1 MARTIR
7 NAKLDTRSARSKLVV
22 RREPYWTVVAAGC
35 AIGYRRGKTG
45 GSWTARW
52 RDETG
57 QQHYENLGT
66 ADDARDA
73 DGLSVLSYAHAQERA
88 RSVFERK
95 EREAR
100 GEVQVEHGPYTV
112 ANALADYFAAQRSK
126 GAKGADKDQ
135 KSANA
140 RILPELG
147 RLDVVALTSARL
159 RRWHEDL
166 AAKPKLIRT
175 RAGAAEQNLGAV
187 AVDSEAIRSRRS
199 TANRVLTILKAAL
212 NLAFH
217 DGRVASDHAW
227 RKVKPFKGVD
237 SAKLRFLTQ
246 EECRRLITAC
256 PSDFAVLAQAAILT
270 GCRYG
275 ELIRMRAADVNL
287 STGTLLVRESKSGQ
301 PRHVVLTE
309 EAHGFFQR
317 LIDALEAEAL
327 VFRKSNGTPWKASHQ
342 LRPMG
347 QASVAA
353 GISPPVTFH
362 ILRHTHGSALAM
374 AGAPMGVIAKQL
386 GHADTRMTERH
397 YAHLAPSY
405 VAEVI
410 RAKMPRVGFG
420 TDLHQPQRAAA

>member
-7 NAKLDTRSARSKLVV
+7 NAKLDTRSARSKLTV

-35 AIGYRRGKTG
+35 GIGYRRGKTG
-45 GSWTARW
+45 GSWIARW
-52 RDETG
+52 RDASG
-57 QQHYENLGT
+57 QQHYESVGT
-66 ADDARDA
+66 ADDTRDG
-73 DGLSVLSYAHAQERA
+73 DGIATLSYAQAQDRA
-88 RSVFERK
+88 HIFFSRK
-95 EREAR
+95 VREAR
-100 GEVQVEHGPYTV
+100 GEAEPERGSLTI
-112 ANALADYFAAQRSK
+112 ADALSDYFSAQRRK
-126 GAKGADKDQ
+126 GAKGATKDE

-147 RLDVVALTSARL
+147 PIEVSTLTSARL

-175 RAGAAEQNLGAV
+175 RAGSEQKVAALSV
-187 AVDSEAIRSRRS
+187 TPEAIRSRRS

-217 DGRVASDHAW
+217 DGHVPSDHAW

-237 SAKLRFLTQ
+237 VAKIRYLTP
-246 EECRRLITAC
+246 EECRRLVDAC
-256 PSDFAVLAQAAILT
+256 SPDFAKLAQAAILT

-275 ELIRMRAADVNL
+275 ELSRVCAADVNL
-287 STGTLLVRESKSGQ
+287 RVGNLLIRDSKSGQ
-301 PRHVVLTE
+301 PRHVVLTS
-309 EAHGFFQR
+309 EAHAFFAQ
-317 LIDALEAEAL
+317 L
-327 VFRKSNGTPWKASHQ
+327 VNGLAPADLVLRKANGNPWAPSHQ
-342 LRPMG
+342 LRPIAE
-347 QASVAA
+347 ASLAA

-374 AGAPMGVIAKQL
+374 AGTPMAVIAQQL

-405 VAEVI
+405 VAETI
-410 RAKMPRVGFG
+410 RAKMPQIGFNAS
-420 TDLHQPQRAAA
+420 TTQRAAA